1 MVLLS
6 ALPCSD
12 EFEEYSFTQNATLNV
27 AHDVDAGKMESCFPI
42 CACICCGKSMV
53 EIDVVNFA
61 IKVPLSLLD
70 KHTSADNFRLQQ
82 RNRNIW
88 HPPKL
93 A

>member
-12 EFEEYSFTQNATLNV
+12 EFEEYNFTENTTLSV
-27 AHDVDAGKMESCFPI
+27 AHGLDEGKMENCFPI
-42 CACICCGKSMV
+42 CACTCCGKSMV

-61 IKVPLSLLD
+61 VKVPLSLLA
-70 KHTSADNFRLQQ
+70 KHTAIGDFRLQQ

-88 HPPKL
+88 HPPKF